1 MKVAI
6 NGFGRIGKNITRH
19 LIEAGCLNGLDGD
32 LELVAINDL
41 GYIGSNAHL
50 LKFDSIHGQILNN
63 VSNSKSE
70 INIDTVSYTHLT
82 LPTSDLV

>member
-19 LIEAGCLNGLDGD
+19 LIEAGCLNGMDGE

-41 GYIGSNAHL
+41 GDIGSNAHL
-50 LKFDSIHGQILNN
+50 LKFDSIHGQISNN
-63 VSNSKSE
+63 VSNSKSKIKIDNSS
-70 INIDTVSYTHLT
+70 INYFAERD
-82 LPTSDLV
+82 P